1 MAFVGEAF
9 LSASLEVLLE
19 RIISHEFQYFSRN
32 KELLDVSLLKKLK
45 ITLLSLQAVM
55 NDAEEKQIS
64 NPAVK
69 QWLDE
74 LRDALY
80 DADDLLDEINFE
92 SLRCKLEAESQIQQP
107 FSDQVLNFLSS
118 PFKRIFKVIN
128 SEILD
133 IFQRLEQFALQK
145 DILGLKQGVCGKIWH
160 GIPTS
165 SVVDESAIYGRDDDK
180 MILKDYLMSE
190 NDCSKIGVISIVED
204 LVHQSKGE
212 KTMEEVG
219 EEYFDELVSRHS
231 LLQSLSI
238 YACPNLES
246 FPLHGLNTPNL
257 NNFMVST
264 CPKLK
269 SLPEPIHSLSSLYQ
283 LSVYGL
289 PKLQALAQ
297 ESLPI
302 NLSILEVSSCGSL
315 STSSITKWGLQSLT
329 CLTELRIRGDRL
341 MNSLMKAEE
350 SLLPTSLVSIHISHL
365 FYLKDLKGKWLQ
377 HLTSLE
383 NLEITDCRRL
393 ESLPEDGLPS
403 TLSVLTI
410 KRCLLLQA
418 SCQSNGGKE
427 WPKIAHIPCIINDN
441 KVII

>member
-190 NDCSKIGVISIVED
+190 NDCSKIGVISIVGCKNLKSISVAEND
-204 LVHQSKGE
+204 PSHS
-212 KTMEEVG
+212 
-219 EEYFDELVSRHS
+219 HS